1 MNMEKENYNQFLS
14 EHNAAQIS
22 QLDKAGI
29 IEFVKAFMDDRT
41 ISTISELDREVLGI
55 SPDWTEVASFVE
67 KAFFSKTRLRCA
79 IVSGES
85 PFLEC
90 MSADRLE
97 YYLD

>member
-55 SPDWTEVASFVE
+55 SPDWSEVASFVE
-67 KAFFSKTRLRCA
+67 KAFYSNRKLLCSVVT
-79 IVSGES
+79 GES
-85 PFLEC
+85 PRLEY

-97 YYLD
+97 YYLY